1 MSVSEGAAVKPICE
15 MTPDEILAE
24 LIRSKLAK
32 GEPVYGDS
40 PRSYGG
46 SQYRECG
53 PRFDSKPTQPKE

>member
-1 MSVSEGAAVKPICE
+1 MKPIAE
-15 MTPDEILAE
+15 MTIDEIYIA
-24 LIRSKLAK
+24 LIRHKMEK

-46 SQYRECG
+46 SKYRECG